1 MSIVEH
7 CPGEKPSADS
17 PGCDEYFVVE
27 CDVCG
32 ECWTVGPKAEE
43 ILFDRHLCDVCRECW
58 EVGPQS
64 KELEFNPH
72 VCEGCEKMAGKEGAK
87 K

>member
-1 MSIVEH
+1 MSVIDH

-32 ECWTVGPKAEE
+32 ECWDVSPKSE
-43 ILFDRHLCDVCRECW
+43 
-58 EVGPQS
+58 
-64 KELEFNPH
+64 ELEFNPH
-72 VCEGCEKMAGKEGAK
+72 VCAECAK
-87 K
+87 ALEDVR